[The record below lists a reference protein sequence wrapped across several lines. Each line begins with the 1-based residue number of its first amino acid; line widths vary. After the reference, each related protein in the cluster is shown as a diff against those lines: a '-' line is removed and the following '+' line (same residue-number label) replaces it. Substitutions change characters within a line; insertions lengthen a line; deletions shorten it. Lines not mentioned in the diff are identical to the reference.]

1 MAVPTR
7 TGDNGG
13 KRAGVR
19 LVDHGNRGG
28 TRLVGH
34 ACTSPHVVIAVAMPI
49 GRATARTAPG
59 KADWGENMKIL
70 LRTSIAVFS
79 LGLGS
84 AYAGDGDGSSAT
96 TLFTSIQNK
105 QAVTA
110 RSVAAQTPTIAVQN
124 GGTAAQGLDT
134 RPQGQA
140 TWSFRV
146 FSLP

>member
-1 MAVPTR
+1 
-7 TGDNGG
+7 
-13 KRAGVR
+13 
-19 LVDHGNRGG
+19 
-28 TRLVGH
+28 
-34 ACTSPHVVIAVAMPI
+34 VIAVAMPI
-49 GRATARTAPG
+49 GRATARTAAG
-59 KADWGENMKIL
+59 KADWGESMKIL

-124 GGTAAQGLDT
+124 GGAAAQGPDI
-134 RPQGQA
+134 RPQGQG
-140 TWSFRV
+140 TWPFRV